1 MNEKVAQAAV
11 VGVAN
16 EDDLVRLA
24 LFMVAPDIDDAKEA
38 FEKELTDSLIK
49 NSAIYKCPRRMFLL
63 DEMPLT
69 ATGRL
74 QYFELRKMAEE
85 QQ

>member
-1 MNEKVAQAAV
+1 M
-11 VGVAN
+11 AN

-24 LFMVAPDIDDAKEA
+24 LFKVAPDIGDAKEA

-49 NSAIYKCPRRMFLL
+49 NLAIYKYPRWMFFL

-69 ATGRL
+69 ATGKL
-74 QYFELRKMAEE
+74 QRFELRKMAEE
-85 QQ
+85 QQLAAAS